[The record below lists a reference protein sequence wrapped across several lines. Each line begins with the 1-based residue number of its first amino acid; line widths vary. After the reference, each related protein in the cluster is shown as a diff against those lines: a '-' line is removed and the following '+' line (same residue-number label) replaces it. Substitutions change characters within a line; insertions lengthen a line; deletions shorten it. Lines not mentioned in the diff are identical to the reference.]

1 MIKNLS
7 YSLIIMISAFTACHL
22 SQPIIDAPLSLFTIK
37 TILNKVNLGH
47 YWAYQFHLSVT
58 LPINPILGFGHF
70 LFYAPSVLVLFALL
84 ITGWIA
90 CYHLISRLKHRAY
103 VIIVLSIVLLLPNIM
118 LFVIFII
125 GTALSSKKHIHSFF
139 TLAFPI
145 NLFFQFWREKKSIL
159 VIMLLLMATFGA
171 YLFYHS
177 HLPLQLEFRWL
188 AYVNFI
194 SLLIVFALL
203 TGITKKNIYQLFM
216 TLLLGLISVEL
227 AMLSFISAKTYLR
240 KVSKFSLIAVSII
253 FCILIKLII
262 YTQKSVRPII
272 SNRNEIVISYDDIS
286 AIQFDWRK
294 KVTILD
300 LKKVDLALDSLINDR
315 LKEHF
320 IYEKTISDTILQ
332 RLKTKE
338 HINLYIAKRQNPLT
352 EERPYSKARRL
363 IEWRK
368 PLKTNIILY

>member
-1 MIKNLS
+1 
-7 YSLIIMISAFTACHL
+7 MISAFAACHL

-47 YWAYQFHLSVT
+47 YWAYQFHLSTT

-70 LFYAPSVLVLFALL
+70 LFYTPPILALLALL
-84 ITGWIA
+84 ITGSIA

-103 VIIVLSIVLLLPNIM
+103 AIIVLSLILLLPNII

-125 GTALSSKKHIHSFF
+125 GTALSSKRHIHSLF
-139 TLAFPI
+139 TLAFPV
-145 NLFFQFWREKKSIL
+145 NLFFKFWSEKKSII
-159 VIMLLLMATFGA
+159 VIMLLLMAIFGA

-177 HLPLQLEFRWL
+177 YVPLQLEFRWL
-188 AYVNFI
+188 AYVGFI
-194 SLLIVFALL
+194 SFLMVFALL
-203 TGITKKNIYQLFM
+203 TSITKTSTTKKDIYQLFI

-227 AMLSFISAKTYLR
+227 AMLSFVSAKAYLR
-240 KVSKFSLIAVSII
+240 KISKFSLIAVSII
-253 FCILIKLII
+253 FCISIKLII
-262 YTQKSVRPII
+262 YIQKSVRPVI

-286 AIQFDWRK
+286 AIQFDWRQ

-300 LKKVDLALDSLINDR
+300 LKKVDLALDSLMNDK

-320 IYEKTISDTILQ
+320 IYEETISNTILQ

-368 PLKTNIILY
+368 PLKTSIILYSFN